1 VVTHAAAPT
10 WAHAGKRRKRMKRR
24 LVVLFGA
31 SLAAVASAQMPK
43 IDDIMKGV
51 EKLPKSAPAGSTSGA
66 PDEKTNVAGIKE
78 ALAVGTERA
87 VQMLSRENG
96 YFGNAAVK
104 ILMPSSLQK
113 VADLARKVGYQ
124 KQVDEFI
131 LSMNRAAEAAA
142 PRATRYFGEAIRDMT
157 LQDVRGILTGGDA
170 AATKFFRSKTQDK
183 LYLAFKPVV
192 SQKVGEVG
200 ATRAYKDLV
209 AQYERVPLMGKQSLD
224 LDDYVTRKSLDG
236 LFHMVG
242 EEEKKIRT
250 NPAARTTDLLKT
262 VFGK

>member
-1 VVTHAAAPT
+1 
-10 WAHAGKRRKRMKRR
+10 MKRR
-24 LVVLFGA
+24 SLVLFGT
-31 SLAAVASAQMPK
+31 SVAAMASAQIPK
-43 IDDIMKGV
+43 MDDIIKGV
-51 EKLPKSAPAGSTSGA
+51 DKLPKSVPKASTAGA

-87 VQMLSRENG
+87 VQSLSRKDG
-96 YFGNAAVK
+96 YFGNAAAK

-113 VADLARKVGYQ
+113 VAEVARTVGYQ

-142 PRATRYFGEAIRDMT
+142 PLASRYFGDAIRDMT
-157 LQDVRGILTGGDA
+157 LQDVQGILTGGNT
-170 AATKFFRSKTQDK
+170 AATEYFRRKTNDK
-183 LYLAFKPVV
+183 LYKAFKPVV

-200 ATRAYKDLV
+200 ATRAYKDMM
-209 AQYERVPLMGKQSLD
+209 AQYESVPLMGKQSLD
-224 LDDYVTRKSLDG
+224 LDDYVTKKSLDG
-236 LFHMVG
+236 LFQMVG

-250 NPAARTTDLLKT
+250 NPAARTTDLLKS

>member
-1 VVTHAAAPT
+1 
-10 WAHAGKRRKRMKRR
+10 M
-24 LVVLFGA
+24 
-31 SLAAVASAQMPK
+31 ASAQIPK
-43 IDDIMKGV
+43 IDDIMKSV
-51 EKLPKSAPAGSTSGA
+51 DKLSKSAPAGSKVGA
-66 PDEKTNVAGIKE
+66 PDERTNAAGIKE
-78 ALAVGTERA
+78 AQAIGTENA
-87 VQMLSRENG
+87 VQSLSRKDG

-113 VADLARKVGYQ
+113 VAEVARTVGYQ

-142 PRATRYFGEAIRDMT
+142 PLASRYFGDAIRDLT
-157 LQDVRGILTGGDA
+157 LQDVQGILTGGNT
-170 AATKFFRSKTQDK
+170 AATEYFRRKTNDK
-183 LYLAFKPVV
+183 LYKAFKPVV

-200 ATRAYKDLV
+200 ATRAYKSMIG
-209 AQYERVPLMGKQSLD
+209 QYERVPLMGKQSLD

-250 NPAARTTDLLKT
+250 NPAARTTDLVRT